1 MAHVPDPERDE
12 VASAQLAVD
21 AQVEERKFA
30 HPAFPPAWIL
40 TAARRQVNEAGR
52 AASRAARPGRKGS
65 FRVQPGTGTPGHERT
80 IARDRRW
87 GRQSWTTAPVGVV
100 QNAGWWQSAVP
111 RGCLAH
117 SGKLAPC
124 GNSRRP
130 RTEIDSTTKGETMT
144 DPTQVNETV
153 QAHYTRSGLGS
164 LILAALEQ
172 AGKDLN
178 RLTPE
183 DLAPIDEFHIR
194 GRAATLELA
203 RIARVDSTKRV
214 LDVGS
219 GIGGTSR
226 CLAREFGCRVTGIDL
241 TEEYCSAAAVLSDRI
256 GLAELVDYRQGDATS
271 LPFPDASFDIVWT
284 EHAAMNIPDKP
295 RLYEE
300 MHRVLKPG
308 GTLAIYDILAGPSG
322 PVLFPVPWAR
332 IPASS
337 FLVTPDELRNL
348 LHEAGFNIEAWLD
361 TTDAARAWF
370 VALAEKIR
378 NEGMP
383 PLGFHILLGS
393 DFQAMAQNQ
402 RRNLEDGRIVLA
414 QVVAKR

>member
-1 MAHVPDPERDE
+1 M
-12 VASAQLAVD
+12 
-21 AQVEERKFA
+21 
-30 HPAFPPAWIL
+30 
-40 TAARRQVNEAGR
+40 
-52 AASRAARPGRKGS
+52 
-65 FRVQPGTGTPGHERT
+65 T
-80 IARDRRW
+80 I
-87 GRQSWTTAPVGVV
+87 
-100 QNAGWWQSAVP
+100 
-111 RGCLAH
+111 
-117 SGKLAPC
+117 
-124 GNSRRP
+124 
-130 RTEIDSTTKGETMT
+130 
-144 DPTQVNETV
+144 PTQVSESV
-153 QAHYTRSGLGS
+153 QAHYTRSGLGG
-164 LILAALEQ
+164 LILAALEK

-203 RIARVDSTKRV
+203 RAAGVDSRKRV

-219 GIGGTSR
+219 GVGGTSR

-241 TEEYCSAAAVLSDRI
+241 TDEYCRAAAMLSDRI
-256 GLAELVDYRQGDATS
+256 GLAELVDYRQGDATN

-284 EHAAMNIPDKP
+284 EHVARNIPDKP
-295 RLYEE
+295 ELYRE

-332 IPASS
+332 TPESS
-337 FLVTPDELRNL
+337 FLATPDELRNL
-348 LHEAGFNIEAWLD
+348 LEEAGFNIAAWSD

-378 NEGMP
+378 KEGMP
-383 PLGFHILLGS
+383 PLGFHVLLGS

-402 RRNLEDGRIVLA
+402 RRNLEEARIVLA
-414 QVVAKR
+414 QVVARR